1 MCFGEIKVT
10 VGESFRYL
18 DYLIRSGNKNIVL
31 DTNIV
36 LKPGEELKYKNGIDV
51 DVEDI
56 VIDGKN
62 HIIDACNKTRIF
74 NITAKNVTI
83 KNFLLREGFSQDGG
97 AIQISNANVLIEN
110 VMFLRCNAKNNGAGI
125 YIHKGKLK
133 MRECSFLKN
142 KSRRGAAL
150 YSDDSLVSIDKSRFR
165 FNIGF
170 TNGGAIRKNA
180 GDMKISNC
188 LFSHNKSRYAG
199 AVFSYMGKMQ
209 LEKSDFHNNLV
220 VFDGGAIRSY
230 RGDSD
235 ISGCKFLSN
244 RAFLGGAL
252 SIISGKNRVESSEF
266 RNNVAT
272 NSGGAIGC
280 DSYLEIIDCDLS
292 YNRVLGLGRG
302 GAIYNI
308 DRIQI
313 VDSIL
318 SHNTACFGG
327 AIYNSSLSRPSF
339 KIKDCELSFNTAHDI
354 AGAIFG
360 SIGRAPEI
368 ENCIFNANFSKD
380 DF

>member
-18 DYLIRSGNKNIVL
+18 DDLIRSGNKNIVL

-36 LKPGEELKYKNGIDV
+36 LNPEEELKYKKGIDV
-51 DVEDI
+51 DVDDI

-62 HIIDACNKTRIF
+62 HIIYAGNKTRIF
-74 NITAKNVTI
+74 NVTAKNVTI

-97 AIQISNANVLIEN
+97 AIKISNADVLIEN

-125 YIHKGKLK
+125 HIRKGKLNL
-133 MRECSFLKN
+133 MECSFLKN

-150 YSDDSLVSIDKSRFR
+150 YSDDSLVSIEKSRFR
-165 FNIGF
+165 YNIGF

-180 GDMKISNC
+180 GELKISNC

-199 AVFSYMGKMQ
+199 AVFSYMGKLQ
-209 LEKSDFHNNLV
+209 LEKSAFHNNIV
-220 VFDGGAIRSY
+220 VLDGGAIRSY

-235 ISGCKFLSN
+235 ISECNFLSN
-244 RAFLGGAL
+244 RASLGGAL
-252 SIISGKNRVESSEF
+252 SVISGRNRVALSEF
-266 RNNVAT
+266 RDNVAID
-272 NSGGAIGC
+272 SGGAIGC
-280 DSYLEIIDCDLS
+280 DSCLEITGCDLS
-292 YNRVLGLGRG
+292 YNRALGLGRG

-308 DRIQI
+308 DRIRI
-313 VDSIL
+313 RDSIF

-327 AIYNSSLSRPSF
+327 AVYDSNLFRSRL
-339 KIKDCELSFNTAHDI
+339 KISDCELSFNRAHDI

-360 SIGRAPEI
+360 LIGTEPEI
-368 ENCIFNANFSKD
+368 ENCTFNANLSKD
-380 DF
+380 D